1 MMKHTIAI
9 ILLISS
15 VALSL
20 SLSARTR
27 TTQSHLKAESAPM
40 QMIPDTT
47 AKSPTAGFSQYDISV
62 KGYSKRASD
71 RKETFFITNNT
82 SHRISHVKL
91 RFQYTSMQGE
101 PLHTQEHSVEVNLK
115 PGETR
120 LVSVTSWDTQRLFY
134 YHGGPRPRKE
144 AMPFQ
149 VAYRLLGYDIP
160 VGQ

>member
-1 MMKHTIAI
+1 MKHIIMI
-9 ILLISS
+9 ILILSS

-27 TTQSHLKAESAPM
+27 TTQSHLKAESTPV
-40 QMIPDTT
+40 QIIPDTT
-47 AKSPTAGFSQYDISV
+47 ADSTTTGLSQYDISI

-71 RKETFFITNNT
+71 RKESFFVTNNT
-82 SHRISHVKL
+82 SHRISHVRLMFK
-91 RFQYTSMQGE
+91 YTSMQGE
-101 PLHTQEHSVEVNLK
+101 PLHTQEHSVEINLN

-120 LVSVTSWDTQRLFY
+120 LVSVTSWDTQRMFY
-134 YHGGPRPRKE
+134 YHSGPRPRKE

-160 VGQ
+160 GGK